1 MKKTSIPFEIFLLRY
16 SAITRPKSIKLT
28 YEQRMKMK
36 ADLNETRDH
45 EKQMWKVVN
54 DKRDV
59 RIAFVFFFVHSI
71 HLEIKTTTKRKSR
84 TASC

>member
-1 MKKTSIPFEIFLLRY
+1 
-16 SAITRPKSIKLT
+16 
-28 YEQRMKMK
+28 MKMK